1 MKSWKDNNMLL
12 REAQPLPLRGKD
24 ISVDSIITHGR
35 SHNWDYKDDAELR
48 RTARLIRSMLI
59 NESENCE
66 GQEYEYPNLMAALS
80 HTNIEDLFCIFAAHE
95 EAKFREH
102 EEEEISDYMDYWN
115 LDSEE
120 EARERVYNQF
130 QDELQSE
137 AILLNRVCG
146 CRITY

>member
-12 REAQPLPLRGKD
+12 REDQTSLQGRN
-24 ISVDSIITHGR
+24 ISVDSIAIHGR
-35 SHNWDYKDDAELR
+35 NHNWNYKDDAELR

-59 NESENCE
+59 AESENCDKQA
-66 GQEYEYPNLMAALS
+66 GEYPNSTVALS
-80 HTNIEDLFCIFAAHE
+80 RTNIEDLFCIFAAYE
-95 EAKFREH
+95 EAKFREN
-102 EEEEISDYMDYWN
+102 EEEEISNYMDYWN

-120 EARERVYNQF
+120 EAREGVYSQF